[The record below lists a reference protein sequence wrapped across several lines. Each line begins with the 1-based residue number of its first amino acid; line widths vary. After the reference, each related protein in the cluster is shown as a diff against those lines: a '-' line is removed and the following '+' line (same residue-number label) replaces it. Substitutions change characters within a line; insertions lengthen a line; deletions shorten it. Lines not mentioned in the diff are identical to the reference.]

1 MERTKSS
8 IKNLI
13 YAFTGQGAGIIIS
26 VLARLVFV
34 KVLTAEYLGLNGLFS
49 NILSMLSLVELG
61 VGPAM
66 TFSLYKPLAEKNA
79 EKIKSLMNLYK
90 NTYRVIGCVMLIIG
104 ISITPFLPYL
114 IDEMPDISNINV
126 IYIFFVI
133 NTSISYFYSYKRS
146 LIISDQKSYLATL
159 YRYACYF
166 ILNVIQIVV
175 LIITKNYELYLIAQI
190 LMTFTENVIV
200 SKKAD
205 KLYPYLREKNIK
217 KLSKE
222 DTNPIKKNITAMVAH
237 KVGGIVVNSTD
248 NLIISKFVGLVAVGI
263 YSNYYLITNAL
274 NTVCTQIFTSITA
287 SVGNLCATESKEK
300 IYEIFEKTLFI
311 NFWIYGFASICL
323 FVLFNNFIEIWVGK
337 EYLFS
342 IGVVSIIIINFYISG
357 MRKTVLTFRD
367 ALGLYWQDRYKPII
381 ESVINIIASLI
392 LVENYGVLGV
402 FIGTLISTLTTC
414 FWLEPYI
421 LYKYGIKNNVK
432 KYFSKYA
439 IYTFIT
445 IVAGCITVM
454 ISEFIF
460 YNVNII
466 NFVGK
471 MIICTIIPNLFFF
484 MAFHKSKE
492 FIYFKDLAINLVKKV
507 IQRKNKKEKGMSI
520 S

>member
-146 LIISDQKSYLATL
+146 LIISDQKRYLATL

-205 KLYPYLREKNIK
+205 KLYPYLREKI
-217 KLSKE
+217 L
-222 DTNPIKKNITAMVAH
+222 KN
-237 KVGGIVVNSTD
+237 
-248 NLIISKFVGLVAVGI
+248 
-263 YSNYYLITNAL
+263 
-274 NTVCTQIFTSITA
+274 
-287 SVGNLCATESKEK
+287 
-300 IYEIFEKTLFI
+300 
-311 NFWIYGFASICL
+311 
-323 FVLFNNFIEIWVGK
+323 
-337 EYLFS
+337 
-342 IGVVSIIIINFYISG
+342 
-357 MRKTVLTFRD
+357 
-367 ALGLYWQDRYKPII
+367 
-381 ESVINIIASLI
+381 
-392 LVENYGVLGV
+392 
-402 FIGTLISTLTTC
+402 
-414 FWLEPYI
+414 
-421 LYKYGIKNNVK
+421 
-432 KYFSKYA
+432 
-439 IYTFIT
+439 
-445 IVAGCITVM
+445 
-454 ISEFIF
+454 
-460 YNVNII
+460 
-466 NFVGK
+466 
-471 MIICTIIPNLFFF
+471 
-484 MAFHKSKE
+484 
-492 FIYFKDLAINLVKKV
+492 
-507 IQRKNKKEKGMSI
+507 
-520 S
+520 